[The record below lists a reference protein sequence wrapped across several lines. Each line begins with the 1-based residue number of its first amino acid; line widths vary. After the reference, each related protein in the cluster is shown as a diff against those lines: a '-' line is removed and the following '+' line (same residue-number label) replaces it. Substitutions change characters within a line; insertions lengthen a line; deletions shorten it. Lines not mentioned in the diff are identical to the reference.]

1 LTAANAPVRPVLA
14 AALKVADVGAHD
26 LEGAQRLM
34 AQQGTIARRCFS
46 ESSRGATRSSG
57 VRSISTGSRNPRV
70 LAEQYLQQHG
80 LK

>member
-46 ESSRGATRSSG
+46 ESSRGATRSSS
-57 VRSISTGSRNPRV
+57 VRSTSDRKPKSSV